1 MIHYIQMHMY
11 MTTSFDR
18 N

>member
-1 MIHYIQMHMY
+1 MHMY
-11 MTTSFDR
+11 MTTSFDH